1 MLREAVGDPALHGR
15 QPVPLEQPQQ
25 TGRGVVVKTA
35 EVPEVPGN
43 LAITVPGT
51 AVAPIV
57 TVIADVALIAKVMI
71 VAAVTLSGGVTG
83 VAGGGR
89 AVVRVVAGVHRPPP
103 RLPAPGR
110 SVCMLLFNTQSPGR
124 GCPQARRHQR
134 GPRGDCLV

>member
-25 TGRGVVVKTA
+25 AGRGVVVKTA

-83 VAGGGR
+83 VAGVDGPSSVWWPVFIVLRLACPRR
-89 AVVRVVAGVHRPPP
+89 AVRSACFYSTRSLRGGVVHRQD
-103 RLPAPGR
+103 AI
-110 SVCMLLFNTQSPGR
+110 SA
-124 GCPQARRHQR
+124 ARAEIA
-134 GPRGDCLV
+134 